1 MEKKLLIIE
10 DNIETI
16 KIVFNFIDLIL
27 LELIFNMNNANKTQN
42 ELPIEVNKII
52 IVVLRVKISKK
63 LIPVPLTNEWIYIP
77 EKTWPKKSP
86 GIIFRPPVKVA
97 KTLSP
102 WGK

>member
-1 MEKKLLIIE
+1 MEKKLLIVE

-52 IVVLRVKISKK
+52 IVVLRVNISKK
-63 LIPVPLTNEWIYIP
+63 LIPSSAY
-77 EKTWPKKSP
+77 K
-86 GIIFRPPVKVA
+86 
-97 KTLSP
+97 
-102 WGK
+102 

>member
-1 MEKKLLIIE
+1 LEKKLLIVE

-52 IVVLRVKISKK
+52 IVVLRVNISKK
-63 LIPVPLTNEWIYIP
+63 LIPSSAY
-77 EKTWPKKSP
+77 K
-86 GIIFRPPVKVA
+86 
-97 KTLSP
+97 
-102 WGK
+102 